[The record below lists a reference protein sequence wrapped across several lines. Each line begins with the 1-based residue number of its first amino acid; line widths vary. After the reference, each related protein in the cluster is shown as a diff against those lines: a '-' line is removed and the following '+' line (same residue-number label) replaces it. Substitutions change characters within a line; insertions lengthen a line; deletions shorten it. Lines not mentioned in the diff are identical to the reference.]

1 MRSLVGRLGAAVGG
15 VARRLSPNSSPERPS
30 NVPGVSPTSTNASTP
45 ASGVR
50 NPAPHEPEHE
60 IEAGALRDYAEQGPG
75 DDSDEEGEEVHLHAE
90 AVRNTANRGGYPFAM
105 DGMISGAPEGWSP
118 PPAPD
123 DFKGYR
129 AQHDA
134 PANFG
139 GVDNPG
145 NWSEYTFQPK
155 FDKDKKFVGCESPA
169 KARVVPANSAGKR
182 EVNGWTFNYGPWEA
196 DEFDKETYVRGSA
209 TKDNMFPEERR
220 GSLDVDVLKRHG
232 INKHKVKN
240 SPLAFL
246 QLLLPICDP
255 KQSGIPDDGRMPFV
269 TDARQYTNTYATTD
283 KGMGGAYNHHFDLV
297 DEIELLRWMAV
308 PIRHGARGGC
318 PGHIHSRWCTSDDDY
333 DKYISE
339 SMTFSRWKQIKSIF
353 KMSNNAFTPKR
364 GAEGYDPGSK
374 YDLLYRVMVHNMNY
388 VTKKAEL
395 DCGVDEST
403 WGFKGTWGTR
413 GAG

>member
-1 MRSLVGRLGAAVGG
+1 MALP
-15 VARRLSPNSSPERPS
+15 RRTTCSR
-30 NVPGVSPTSTNASTP
+30 
-45 ASGVR
+45 R
-50 NPAPHEPEHE
+50 
-60 IEAGALRDYAEQGPG
+60 
-75 DDSDEEGEEVHLHAE
+75 
-90 AVRNTANRGGYPFAM
+90 RGGDP
-105 DGMISGAPEGWSP
+105 S
-118 PPAPD
+118 
-123 DFKGYR
+123 
-129 AQHDA
+129 
-134 PANFG
+134 
-139 GVDNPG
+139 
-145 NWSEYTFQPK
+145 
-155 FDKDKKFVGCESPA
+155 
-169 KARVVPANSAGKR
+169 
-182 EVNGWTFNYGPWEA
+182 
-196 DEFDKETYVRGSA
+196 
-209 TKDNMFPEERR
+209 
-220 GSLDVDVLKRHG
+220 DVDVLKRHG

-403 WGFKGTWGTR
+403 WGFQGYMGDAGGRLKNKPYNKGTFVWATQCIIYYGHPNHTARPSGGQTVMIFDCHRRYPRAYVHRHKCHTR
-413 GAG
+413 PEGFGQEGPSELYMLLEEVNHLVKGVKSTRSRRSS